1 MSVFDEKKIL
11 PLRMGKYL
19 NCPSCLEDKEMKQV
33 FTFRC
38 GHSLCRDCYI
48 NLKNKERC
56 IECHEYI
63 IDRDVTKKFDLVTKF
78 YVGSIITDIMYIS
91 ALLIIFQN
99 FKTAVYVLFC
109 IDFAAAVLLTVLIV
123 KCDALVPSLK
133 YNWIATAL
141 RINWMVYM
149 IVTQNVA
156 WKAVVLSMSKIFLIC
171 VTFVFEKYRDK
182 IESYY
187 LNELAAEDFYKF
199 QIRTE

>member
-1 MSVFDEKKIL
+1 MSVFEEKKIL
-11 PLRMGKYL
+11 PLRIGKYL
-19 NCPSCLEDKEMKQV
+19 SCPLCLEDKDVKQV

-38 GHSLCRDCYI
+38 GHSLCRDCYK
-48 NLKNKERC
+48 NLKSKEKC
-56 IECHEYI
+56 VDCNEYI
-63 IDRDVTKKFDLVTKF
+63 MDRDVAKKFDRVTKF
-78 YVGSIITDIMYIS
+78 YTASIITDIIYIS
-91 ALLIIFQN
+91 TLLFIFQN

-109 IDFAAAVLLTVLIV
+109 LDFASVVLLTVLIM

-141 RINWMVYM
+141 RINWIVYM
-149 IVTQNVA
+149 VVTQTVA
-156 WKAVVLSMSKIFLIC
+156 WKAIVLSMSKIFLIC
-171 VTFVFEKYRDK
+171 VTFFFETYRDK